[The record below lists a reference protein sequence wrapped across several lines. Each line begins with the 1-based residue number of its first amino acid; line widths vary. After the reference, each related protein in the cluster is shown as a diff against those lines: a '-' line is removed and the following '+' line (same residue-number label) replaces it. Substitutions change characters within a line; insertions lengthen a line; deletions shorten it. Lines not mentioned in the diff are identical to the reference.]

1 MCLSTIAFLAPTD
14 ELIIVFFPP
23 WGSLGGSDSREFAG
37 SAGDLGSIPG
47 LGRCPGEGNGY
58 PLQYSCL
65 ENSMDREAWWATA
78 HNSLS
83 FFSYFVNLQQ
93 KYSQW
98 EVTFKKKTT
107 KKPEDIEGTTCSFED
122 CFHTWRLK
130 WVVWDIHYCIYVL
143 SLVFKIKCF
152 APNPSIFIHFLLCTK
167 LTCKFQLPVEWFS
180 MADTH
185 GFLIHPI
192 WASSVV

>member
-23 WGSLGGSDSREFAG
+23 WGFLGGSDSREFAG

-65 ENSMDREAWWATA
+65 ENSMDREAWWDTA

-122 CFHTWRLK
+122 CFHT
-130 WVVWDIHYCIYVL
+130 
-143 SLVFKIKCF
+143 
-152 APNPSIFIHFLLCTK
+152 
-167 LTCKFQLPVEWFS
+167 
-180 MADTH
+180 
-185 GFLIHPI
+185 
-192 WASSVV
+192 

>member
-1 MCLSTIAFLAPTD
+1 MVKNLPVIQETRF
-14 ELIIVFFPP
+14 
-23 WGSLGGSDSREFAG
+23 SLGLERY
-37 SAGDLGSIPG
+37 
-47 LGRCPGEGNGY
+47 PGEGNGY

-65 ENSMDREAWWATA
+65 ENSMDRGAGRATA
-78 HNSLS
+78 HSFSLS
-83 FFSYFVNLQQ
+83 LFFLNILWIYNKDTHSGMWPL
-93 KYSQW
+93 
-98 EVTFKKKTT
+98 KKKN
-107 KKPEDIEGTTCSFED
+107 KPEDIEGTTCSFED

-130 WVVWDIHYCIYVL
+130 WVVWDIHYCTYVL
-143 SLVFKIKCF
+143 SLAFKIKCF
-152 APNPSIFIHFLLCTK
+152 APNPSIFIHFLLGTK